1 MFLCAGGEEVELLA
15 AKLKQAKAETAEAES
30 GLSTTLEKVREL
42 EELNEK
48 VKAEVASAAAE
59 TGKEAVAAAD
69 LRREVKRLTEE
80 NTALAPCATTQRMLS
95 DLVPC

>member
-1 MFLCAGGEEVELLA
+1 MELLA

-69 LRREVKRLTEE
+69 LRREVKRLMEE
-80 NTALAPCATTQRMLS
+80 NTALAPCVFTTHATVS